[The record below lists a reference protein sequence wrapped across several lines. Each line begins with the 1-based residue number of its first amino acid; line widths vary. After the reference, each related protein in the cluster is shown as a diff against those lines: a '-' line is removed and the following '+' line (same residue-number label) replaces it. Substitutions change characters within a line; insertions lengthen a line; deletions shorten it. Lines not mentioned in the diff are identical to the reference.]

1 MDGGDKL
8 GKMKEER
15 RTKREKNWGKW
26 REMGA
31 VGEEDKCMEERSG
44 LGLFLNR
51 VVEREGNQAIEMRH
65 TVLLFVS
72 PNWG

>member
-1 MDGGDKL
+1 MELVKKSSEDK
-8 GKMKEER
+8 
-15 RTKREKNWGKW
+15 
-26 REMGA
+26 
-31 VGEEDKCMEERSG
+31 KCMEERSG

-51 VVEREGNQAIEMRH
+51 NFVRESVCRESNNNEMNIDQVRERGIRH